1 MLNLALDGI
10 ASFSTVPLRF
20 VSVIGFVSAFL
31 SLVGIVYALVVRLFT
46 HTWVA
51 GWAISFVG
59 MLFLG
64 GLQMMSLGVVGEY
77 VGRIYSETKQ
87 RPLYL
92 ARSIRHRRG
101 FEQRRPRVA
110 GE

>member
-10 ASFSTVPLRF
+10 ASFSTFPLR
-20 VSVIGFVSAFL
+20 VVTIVGFFSAAL
-31 SLVGIVYALVVRLFT
+31 SLIGIIYALIVRLFT

-77 VGRIYSETKQ
+77 IARIYAETKH

-92 ARSIRHRRG
+92 ARSVLLRRG
-101 FEQRRPRVA
+101 D
-110 GE
+110 